1 MERRDLFKIL
11 AASAVAA
18 PDALPQHQHAGPPF
32 SAANYQPRF
41 FAKDEYATADR
52 LCDIIV
58 PSDEQS
64 PGAHAAGVA
73 YYIDTVLHYG
83 DATLQKV
90 WRDGFA
96 ELEKAAQSRFSKPFL
111 ACARPDQ
118 EEIVATMARNEANPE
133 TALEKFFVT
142 LKRMTVEAYTLS
154 EVGMRDF
161 IGYRGDA
168 VLAEFPGCT
177 HPQHRSGV

>member
-18 PDALPQHQHAGPPF
+18 PDASAQHQHAGPPF

-41 FAKDEYATADR
+41 FSKDEYATADR

-161 IGYRGDA
+161 IGYKGDA

>member
-1 MERRDLFKIL
+1 MERRELFKIL
-11 AASAVAA
+11 AAGAVATPNSLA
-18 PDALPQHQHAGPPF
+18 QHQHGASPF

-41 FAKDEYATADR
+41 LSPGEYATADR

-83 DATLQKV
+83 DAALQKV

-154 EVGMRDF
+154 EVGMREF
-161 IGYRGDA
+161 IGYKGDT

-177 HPQHRSGV
+177 HPQHRS